1 MKYYVSV
8 VQNPGEVDEA
18 KYISDYTT
26 VEDAYAIFHQELA
39 VRDSSRKGT
48 ICKIFA
54 EDGAQVDEETYTLF
68 DNIPT
73 EIFYILIIQNQGEAG
88 ESDAVYRRD
97 SYDSALAMY
106 HQELGYRHETR
117 NSTIVSILSRSGN
130 SVKDGSYF
138 KPVEE

>member
-1 MKYYVSV
+1 MKFYVSV

-18 KYISDYTT
+18 KYINDYTS

-39 VRDSSRKGT
+39 VRGASRKGT

-54 EDGAQVDEETYTLF
+54 EDGTQIDEETYTLF
-68 DNIPT
+68 ENIPS
-73 EIFYILIIQNQGEAG
+73 EIFYTLIIQNQGEAG
-88 ESDAVYRRD
+88 EADSVYKKD
-97 SYDSALAMY
+97 TYDSALATY
-106 HQELGYRHETR
+106 HQELGYRHEDR

-138 KPVEE
+138 KAITE